1 MRVLDNTTFLDACMR
16 KPTSYTP
23 VWMMRQAGRYLAE
36 YRAVRAKA
44 GNFLNLCKNPELA
57 AEVTIQ
63 PIDILDV
70 DAAIM
75 FSDILVVPEAM
86 GMKLD
91 FLEGEGPHFSH
102 PVVTQKDVDNLRI
115 INPKKELDYV
125 METIKVINKDLT
137 GRVPLIGFSGA
148 PWTLA
153 TYMVEGGSTKNFAR
167 IKKMIYTEPKLAHA
181 LLSKVSDTVADYLI
195 AQIESGVN
203 AVQIFDTW
211 GGILTEPAFDEFSLN
226 YIKQIIAKIKAHN
239 PDIPVITFVKGG
251 GLWLDKI
258 ANTGTNVVG
267 LDWNVDIGKVRK
279 AIGDRVALQGNM
291 DPTILYA
298 SPDAIEKEVVRI
310 LDGYG
315 KGSGHIFNLGHGIL
329 PDIPVENAK
338 AFIKAVKK
346 HSGQYHQ

>member
-1 MRVLDNTTFLDACMR
+1 MRIIDNITFLDACLR

-23 VWMMRQAGRYLAE
+23 VWMMRQAGRYLPE
-36 YRAVRAKA
+36 YREVRAKA

-63 PIDILDV
+63 PIDIIDV
-70 DAAIM
+70 DAAIL

-91 FLEGEGPHFSH
+91 FLEGEGPHFHH
-102 PVVTQKDVDNLRI
+102 PIITQKDVDNLKI
-115 INPKKELDYV
+115 IDPKKDLDYV
-125 METIKVINKDLT
+125 METIKVINQDLT

-153 TYMVEGGSTKNFAR
+153 TYMVEGGSTKNFAK

-181 LLSKVSDTVADYLI
+181 LLSKISNAVADYLI

-203 AVQIFDTW
+203 VVQIFDTW

-239 PDIPVITFVKGG
+239 PNIPIITFVKGG

-258 ANTGTNVVG
+258 ADAGTNVVG

-279 AIGDRVALQGNM
+279 AVGDRVALQGNM

-298 SPDAIEKEVVRI
+298 SPDAIEKEVIRI
-310 LDGYG
+310 LDSYG

-338 AFIKAVKK
+338 AFVKAVKK
-346 HSGQYHQ
+346 HSGKYH

>member
-1 MRVLDNTTFLDACMR
+1 MRIIDNTTFLDACLR
-16 KPTSYTP
+16 KPTNYTP
-23 VWMMRQAGRYLAE
+23 VWMMRQAGRYLSE
-36 YRAVRAKA
+36 YREVRAKA

-63 PIDILDV
+63 PVDILDV
-70 DAAIM
+70 DAAIL

-102 PVVTQKDVDNLRI
+102 PIITQKDVDNLKI
-115 INPKKELDYV
+115 INPNKDLDYV
-125 METIKVINKDLT
+125 MQTINVINKDLL

-153 TYMVEGGSTKNFAR
+153 TYMVEGGSTKNFAK
-167 IKKMIYTEPKLAHA
+167 IKKMIYTEPKLAHS
-181 LLSKVSDTVADYLI
+181 LLSKISNAVADYLI

-226 YIKQIIAKIKAHN
+226 YIKQIIVKIKAHN
-239 PDIPVITFVKGG
+239 PNIPIITFVKGG

-258 ANTGTNVVG
+258 ADAGTNVVG

-279 AIGDRVALQGNM
+279 AVGDRVALQGNM

-298 SPDAIEKEVVRI
+298 SPDAIEKEVIRI
-310 LDGYG
+310 LDSYG

-346 HSGQYHQ
+346 HSGKYH